1 MNNQEVAATIL
12 SQLGGNRF
20 KVMTGAK
27 NFNYSSEGQAFL
39 AFQIGRNAS
48 KANMV
53 RIEYDEARDLYN
65 FVFLKFSMKTGLKE
79 LERSNGVYCD
89 QLREIFTRYTGLY
102 TSLAG

>member
-1 MNNQEVAATIL
+1 
-12 SQLGGNRF
+12 
-20 KVMTGAK
+20 
-27 NFNYSSEGQAFL
+27 
-39 AFQIGRNAS
+39 
-48 KANMV
+48 MV